1 MALYKE
7 VSTCLWPWSSHPRRK
22 DFVRLVTTNRYVRTC
37 VNNKIRLLVNKI
49 RLLIN
54 KIWLLIRIRLLVNKI
69 RLLVNKIRLLINK
82 IWLLIRVVL
91 LTGHPA
97 ARQQD
102 PAAHPGG
109 LAHGAQT
116 QHAAAGPGGFA
127 YGACGPASTRR
138 HDFVRLV
145 TTNRYVRTCVN
156 NKDHPATC
164 SSTRSGCSSTR
175 SGCSSGRS
183 CSRGVWTCK
192 VIRRPTRS
200 AQDPAARQQDPAAHP
215 GGLAHGAQTQHP
227 AAGPGGFAYG
237 ACGPAS
243 TRRPGSTPEG
253 VFCDFIIRGHQ
264 CVGDLERAQDVA
276 GGRSS
281 PDWSGEEEGI
291 NRHGAGHH
299 RAIGSVWRRGINV
312 RTQND

>member
-1 MALYKE
+1 ICTPEATIQ
-7 VSTCLWPWSSHPRRK
+7 VCFP
-22 DFVRLVTTNRYVRTC
+22 
-37 VNNKIRLLVNKI
+37 
-49 RLLIN
+49 
-54 KIWLLIRIRLLVNKI
+54 
-69 RLLVNKIRLLINK
+69 
-82 IWLLIRVVL
+82 LIRVAIRSANPPPTIAQNPSSGCPFASTSDNPL
-91 LTGHPA
+91 ARPQNQHPA
-97 ARQQD
+97 A
-102 PAAHPGG
+102 H
-109 LAHGAQT
+109 
-116 QHAAAGPGGFA
+116 PGGFA
-127 YGACGPASTRR
+127 YGACGPASARR

-145 TTNRYVRTCVN
+145 TTIRYVRTCVN

-164 SSTRSGCSSTR
+164 SSTRSGCWSTR

-200 AQDPAARQQDPAAHP
+200 AQI
-215 GGLAHGAQTQHP
+215 QHP
-227 AAGPGGFAYG
+227 AARPGGFAHG

-253 VFCDFIIRGHQ
+253 VVCDFIIRGHQ

-299 RAIGSVWRRGINV
+299 RAMETRNK
-312 RTQND
+312 RTNSKRLV